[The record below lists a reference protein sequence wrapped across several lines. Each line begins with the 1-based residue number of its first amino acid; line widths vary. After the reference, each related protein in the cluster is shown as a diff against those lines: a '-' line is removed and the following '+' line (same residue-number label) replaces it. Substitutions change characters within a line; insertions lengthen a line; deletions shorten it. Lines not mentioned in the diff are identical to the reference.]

1 MTHVE
6 AQRPTIDV
14 LKRCR
19 GHIDVAVRKEVYG
32 KEVASD
38 PGFPARYIAAR
49 PDGRRHPSLV

>member
-19 GHIDVAVRKEVYG
+19 GHIDIAVRKEVYG

-38 PGFPARYIAAR
+38 PGFPAM
-49 PDGRRHPSLV
+49 